1 MQKEKS
7 AKLQGWSSNRIVKKK
22 KHRFNWYMAIAW
34 AIFACAV
41 SLAVISFGIKNN
53 ELMQAV
59 ARIGA
64 IYGFS
69 GFAVMYMTNK
79 RNRSR

>member
-1 MQKEKS
+1 
-7 AKLQGWSSNRIVKKK
+7 
-22 KHRFNWYMAIAW
+22 MAIAW

-79 RNRSR
+79 RDRNR